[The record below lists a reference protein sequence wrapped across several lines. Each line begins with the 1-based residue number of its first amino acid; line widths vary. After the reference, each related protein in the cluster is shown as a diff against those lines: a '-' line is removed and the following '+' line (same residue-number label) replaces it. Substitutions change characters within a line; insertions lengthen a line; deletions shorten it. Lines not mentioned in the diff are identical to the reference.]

1 MLVDR
6 RADAQSESMST
17 GRILREMEH
26 IEIEVTGHVG
36 RLWLNRPA
44 KKNALAADM
53 WADIPAAVEELAGRD
68 EVRVVIVA
76 GRGDSFTVGIDLAML
91 MGLQADGASPADRN
105 MRMYQQVKR
114 LQSTMT
120 AFETCPVPVI
130 AAIHGYCLG
139 AGIDLITAC
148 DIRLATADAVLG
160 VRETRMGLI
169 ADVGTMQRLPKVIAA
184 GHAAELMYT
193 GGDIDGDE
201 AARIGLVNRCF
212 PDRAALETGAVAL
225 AEKIAANSPL
235 VVRGIKAVLHA
246 EAGMSTTAALDH
258 IALWNT
264 SFLESNDLGEALAA
278 HLEQRPP
285 DYTGT

>member
-1 MLVDR
+1 MLVGG
-6 RADAQSESMST
+6 RADTQSESNPR
-17 GRILREMEH
+17 GRILGEMEH
-26 IEIEVTGHVG
+26 IEIEVSGHVG

-44 KKNALAADM
+44 KKNALSADM
-53 WADIPAAVEELAGRD
+53 WADIPAALAELAGRD

-76 GRGDSFTVGIDLAML
+76 GRGDSLTVGIDLAML
-91 MGLQADGASPADRN
+91 MGLKAEGSSPADRN
-105 MRMYQQVKR
+105 MQMYQQVKR

-120 AFETCPVPVI
+120 AFEACPVPVI

-160 VRETRMGLI
+160 VRETLMGLI
-169 ADVGTMQRLPKVIAA
+169 ADVGTMQRLPKVISA
-184 GHAAELMYT
+184 GHAAELIYT
-193 GGDIDGDE
+193 GADIDGTE

-212 PDRAALETGAVAL
+212 PDRSALETGAMAL

-235 VVRGIKAVLHA
+235 VVQGIKAVLHA

-264 SFLESNDLGEALAA
+264 AFLESNDLGEALAA
-278 HLEQRPP
+278 HLERRPP
-285 DYTGT
+285 RYTGT